1 MKGNSVNAT
10 RSLLISKSYLKRFL
24 AFVGVAA
31 TTVAT
36 LTTSLSATQAPNEW
50 DTEWETVDA
59 TPYVLWCKNA
69 QYDGTFQ
76 QIEVGY
82 ITGYDYSTYDDHSY
96 LSLVTYMPLYKDCT
110 YEIDFTVKYINVAQ
124 VSSTFNI
131 TNSLPQSVGD
141 LTLQKNSVG
150 ENYSDL
156 ISLTKSDY
164 QIPSNSEQ
172 DQAGVLWYGSYVLTN
187 YTYSFSTASGF
198 IDNFQDGYKYLT
210 LSQIREPVESD
221 DPVQFMVTDI
231 SVKVI
236 FDPGGDYYVN
246 RVIED
251 LNRVAAELDE
261 VGSQLSESESWLLE
275 KAKSM
280 KSSVANDWSDALNQA
295 AALVSPARSTISIL
309 GPLSSFGTLFNT
321 FNNSL
326 PPVLKALIVACPV
339 LMFIAWL
346 IGRTE

>member
-10 RSLLISKSYLKRFL
+10 KNLLISKSYLKRFL
-24 AFVGVAA
+24 AFVGATAITAA
-31 TTVAT
+31 A
-36 LTTSLSATQAPNEW
+36 LTTSLSATE
-50 DTEWETVDA
+50 DTNEWETVDA
-59 TPYVLWCKNA
+59 TPYVLWCPQA
-69 QYDGTFQ
+69 QDDGTFQ

-82 ITGYDYSTYDDHSY
+82 VTGYDYSNSYDHSY

-110 YEIDFTVKYINVAQ
+110 YEIDFTVKYINVVQ

-141 LTLQKNSVG
+141 LTVQSNSAG
-150 ENYSDL
+150 DNYSDL
-156 ISLTKSDY
+156 ISLTVSDY
-164 QIPSNSEQ
+164 QSPSSSEE
-172 DQAGVLWYGSYVLTN
+172 DEIGAIWYGSYVATN

-198 IDNFQDGYKYLT
+198 IDNFEDGYKYLT
-210 LSQIREPVESD
+210 LSQIREPVADEG
-221 DPVQFMVTDI
+221 DPIQFMVTDI

-261 VGSQLSESESWLLE
+261 VGGKLSESESWLLE
-275 KAKSM
+275 KAESM
-280 KSSVANDWSDALNQA
+280 KSSVATDWSEALNQA
-295 AALVSPARSTISIL
+295 AALVSPARSTVSIL
-309 GPLSSFGTLFNT
+309 GPLSSFGTIFNT